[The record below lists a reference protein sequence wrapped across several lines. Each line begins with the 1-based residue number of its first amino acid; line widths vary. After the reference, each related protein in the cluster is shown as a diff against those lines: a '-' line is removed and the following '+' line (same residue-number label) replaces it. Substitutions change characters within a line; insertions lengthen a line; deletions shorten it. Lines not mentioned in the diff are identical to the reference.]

1 MKTYNPF
8 IRRSAEIVEYA
19 RLHNL
24 DIMDAADQFITL
36 SHWHR
41 TAELM
46 RDYREYIRL
55 CRDKSLDEVE
65 RITDDRDSD

>member
-8 IRRSAEIVEYA
+8 IRRSAEITEYA

-24 DIMDAADQFITL
+24 SIMDAADQFITAN
-36 SHWHR
+36 HWHR

-46 RDYREYIRL
+46 QDYRRFL
-55 CRDKSLDEVE
+55 SRCRGKSLEEIRDL
-65 RITDDRDSD
+65 RDD

>member
-24 DIMDAADQFITL
+24 SIMDAADQFIT
-36 SHWHR
+36 SNHWHR

-46 RDYREYIRL
+46 QDYREYIKL
-55 CRDKSLDEVE
+55 CRDKSPEEIE
-65 RITDDRDSD
+65 RMADA

>member
-1 MKTYNPF
+1 MRTYNPF

-24 DIMDAADQFITL
+24 SIMDAADQFIT
-36 SHWHR
+36 SNHWHR

-46 RDYREYIRL
+46 QDYRGYVKL
-55 CRDKSLDEVE
+55 CRGKSFDEIA
-65 RITDDRDSD
+65 RLTDGE

>member
-19 RLHNL
+19 QLHNL
-24 DIMDAADQFITL
+24 SIMDAADQFIT
-36 SHWHR
+36 SNHWHR

-46 RDYREYIRL
+46 QDYRRFL
-55 CRDKSLDEVE
+55 SQCRGKSLEKIRELHD
-65 RITDDRDSD
+65 